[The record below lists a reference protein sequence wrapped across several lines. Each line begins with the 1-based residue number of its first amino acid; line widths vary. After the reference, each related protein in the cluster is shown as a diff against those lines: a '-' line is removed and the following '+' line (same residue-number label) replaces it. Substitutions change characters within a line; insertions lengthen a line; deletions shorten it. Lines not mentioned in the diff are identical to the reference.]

1 MTCPSEFM
9 YAQFI
14 DGELPDQE
22 ANELVA
28 HLEFCADCR
37 ERVDALKTEKL
48 LIIQSLQG
56 MDVHAIEREFTLQEF
71 PGFRNVAF
79 FMAVFSGV
87 AALLRMG
94 WNFIFGITAPA
105 GLDWAS
111 PFSLSGLLGWFGNA
125 TIFFIERGG
134 SMITSFVERASI
146 TMIGLLIIGA
156 LISAVRRTKAIASL
170 VCLTAVMFAFVMP
183 GYAID
188 YRKAAKMGGHVLI
201 PSEEKIDDT
210 LVVIGDSVKIRGTVT
225 GDLIA
230 IARKVDIQGT
240 IQGNVI
246 CLAQT
251 LDNTG
256 TIEGDVFTVGQYI
269 QMNGLIGGNL
279 WAGATILTL
288 GTNGRIQN
296 NSALFATNLNID
308 GEVGRDLFATGGYLD
323 IGGAIGRNVMFSGE
337 RILVQAPAKIGRN
350 LHAYVNSEKNVQ
362 IDSNVVITGE
372 RKIELIK
379 SENKYLTFRFYL
391 GWFFYLVAAFLLGL
405 LLFGIMPKAG
415 QFSFSTPRAL
425 FTSGGVGLL
434 LFIVMPVAALFLA
447 IPLFSL
453 PIGFLFF
460 VLWFVGL
467 FLGPIVVASYI
478 GRIILHRED
487 ATLSTTALALIIGLV
502 IIIIVVNIPYIGPVL
517 NFLLILFGLGALA
530 ISGSR
535 SWTLHRRSESS
546 LA

>member
-1 MTCPSEFM
+1 MNCPNDFT

-28 HLEFCADCR
+28 HLEFCAVCR
-37 ERVDALKTEKL
+37 ERVDALQTEKQ

-56 MDVHAIEREFTLQEF
+56 MEAHELERVTLQEF
-71 PGFRNVAF
+71 PGFRNVAV
-79 FMAVFSGV
+79 FMAVFSGG

-125 TIFFIERGG
+125 MFYFIERGD

-146 TMIGLLIIGA
+146 VIVGLLIIKA
-156 LISAVRRTKAIASL
+156 LIPVVRRTKAIASI
-170 VCLTAVMFAFVMP
+170 VCLMAVMFAFVMP

-188 YRKAAKMGGHVLI
+188 YRQAAKMGGNVLI

-256 TIEGDVFTVGQYI
+256 NIEGDVFTLGQYV
-269 QMNGLIGGNL
+269 QMNGLIGGNF

-288 GTNGRIQN
+288 GTKGRVQN
-296 NSALFATNLNID
+296 NSAIFATNLNID
-308 GEVGRDLFATGGYLD
+308 GEVGRDLFAAGGYLD
-323 IGGAIGRNVMFSGE
+323 IGGAIGRNVKFSGE
-337 RILVQAPAKIGRN
+337 RILVQTPAKIGRN
-350 LHAYVNSEKNVQ
+350 LHAYLKTEKNAQ
-362 IDSNVVITGE
+362 IDSNVVIGGE

-391 GWFFYLVAAFLLGL
+391 GWFFYLAAAFLLGL
-405 LLFGIMPKAG
+405 LLFGMMPKAG
-415 QFSFSTPRAL
+415 QFSFSTARVL
-425 FTSGGVGLL
+425 FTSGSVGLL
-434 LFIVMPVAALFLA
+434 IFVAMPIAALFLA

-460 VLWFVGL
+460 VLWFIGL
-467 FLGPIVVASYI
+467 FLGPIVVANYI
-478 GRIILHRED
+478 GRIILKRED
-487 ATLSTTALALIIGLV
+487 ATLSTTARTLIIGLV
-502 IIIIVVNIPYIGPVL
+502 IVVVVVNIPYIGPVL
-517 NFLLILFGLGALA
+517 NFLLILIGLGALA
-530 ISGSR
+530 IAGCK
-535 SWTLHRRSESS
+535 SWALHRRIEASI
-546 LA
+546 A

>member
-1 MTCPSEFM
+1 MNCPNDFT

-28 HLEFCADCR
+28 HLEFCAVCR
-37 ERVDALKTEKL
+37 ERVDALQTEKQ

-56 MDVHAIEREFTLQEF
+56 MEAHELERVTLQEF
-71 PGFRNVAF
+71 PGFRNVAV
-79 FMAVFSGV
+79 FMAVFSGG

-125 TIFFIERGG
+125 MFYFIERGD

-146 TMIGLLIIGA
+146 VMVGLLIIKA
-156 LISAVRRTKAIASL
+156 LIPVVRRTKAIASI
-170 VCLTAVMFAFVMP
+170 VCLMAVMFAFVMP

-188 YRKAAKMGGHVLI
+188 YRQAAKMGGNVLI

-256 TIEGDVFTVGQYI
+256 NIEGDVFTLGQYV
-269 QMNGLIGGNL
+269 QMNGLIGGNF

-288 GTNGRIQN
+288 GTKGRVQN
-296 NSALFATNLNID
+296 NSAIFATNLNID
-308 GEVGRDLFATGGYLD
+308 GEVGRDLFAAGGYLD
-323 IGGAIGRNVMFSGE
+323 IGGANSCENRAQPSCLFENRKE
-337 RILVQAPAKIGRN
+337 RP
-350 LHAYVNSEKNVQ
+350 
-362 IDSNVVITGE
+362 D
-372 RKIELIK
+372 
-379 SENKYLTFRFYL
+379 
-391 GWFFYLVAAFLLGL
+391 
-405 LLFGIMPKAG
+405 
-415 QFSFSTPRAL
+415 
-425 FTSGGVGLL
+425 
-434 LFIVMPVAALFLA
+434 
-447 IPLFSL
+447 
-453 PIGFLFF
+453 
-460 VLWFVGL
+460 
-467 FLGPIVVASYI
+467 
-478 GRIILHRED
+478 
-487 ATLSTTALALIIGLV
+487 
-502 IIIIVVNIPYIGPVL
+502 
-517 NFLLILFGLGALA
+517 
-530 ISGSR
+530 
-535 SWTLHRRSESS
+535 
-546 LA
+546 